1 MKVIQAYI
9 LIIQQYNENLLK
21 NIVVSFFDEKLSF
34 LDHIDE
40 KIKKATVGVNLMH
53 KLNLLLPRWSLLTV
67 YKCFIRPHLDYEDV
81 AYDQPNLSFLTN
93 KIESAQ
99 YNATV
104 SITGYRGTAGLL
116 RDYSR
121 NFYF

>member
-1 MKVIQAYI
+1 M
-9 LIIQQYNENLLK
+9 EN
-21 NIVVSFFDEKLSF
+21 
-34 LDHIDE
+34 IDL
-40 KIKKATVGVNLMH
+40 KIKKATIGVNLIR
-53 KLNLLLPRWSLLTV
+53 KLNPLLPSSSLLTV